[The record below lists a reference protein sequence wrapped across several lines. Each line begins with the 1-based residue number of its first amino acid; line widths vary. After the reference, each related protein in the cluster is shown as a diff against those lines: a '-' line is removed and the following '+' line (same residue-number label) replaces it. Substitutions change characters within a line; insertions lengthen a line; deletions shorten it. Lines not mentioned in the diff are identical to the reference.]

1 MLILGHVG
9 ITFGAA
15 LAAESLRS
23 GAHAGAS
30 GPARGLHARLAAAT
44 ASLSQKVDL
53 RVLLVG
59 SLLPDIIDKPVGLLL
74 LPGVFGTGRLFCH
87 SLVFPLV
94 LAIAGTWLYHAGRNK
109 HLLVLAYGAGM
120 HLALDAMWRTPS
132 ILLWPF
138 AGPLPRGAGT
148 AEDWMTRILETL
160 LTDPTAYLPEIAG
173 AILVVPFLWAVLH
186 GVGLRRFLR
195 SGDVN

>member
-1 MLILGHVG
+1 MRLD
-9 ITFGAA
+9 A
-15 LAAESLRS
+15 LLLRLRPRLRYE
-23 GAHAGAS
+23 AVDAG
-30 GPARGLHARLAAAT
+30 
-44 ASLSQKVDL
+44 
-53 RVLLVG
+53 LLLTRRWWLPLT
-59 SLLPDIIDKPVGLLL
+59 LLCALPVGLLL